1 MFLIPLIAIILL
13 IGIVTGS
20 NWFALGACTLLVVF
34 HFARY
39 FSEKWASSIEVER
52 TVSTHETNI
61 GESVQVGLKL
71 VNKTK
76 FFVPWLLLEDTL
88 PKRAISR
95 PNRALEL
102 VGSAAKLY
110 FFRPGQLAMLAYKLI
125 PRRRGYFRLGP
136 TLLETGDLLGLHRQ
150 HRIVSETNFLL
161 VLPKLIPLE
170 GVNVTTRRPMGELR
184 ANERT
189 LDDPTQM
196 VGIRAYR
203 PGDPLNR
210 IHWKATARTGVLHS
224 RVFQPT
230 CLQGAMLVLDM
241 HRDSNPDRNEPMRT
255 DLAVTA
261 AASIIHTLY
270 LMNQPFGLIS
280 NGRDAADR
288 FRKEELAADY
298 SNRDA
303 IRLSVQKEEKNDRLK
318 PLIIDAGV
326 GPEKFSEI
334 HRTLARL
341 ERTDGLNLCQL
352 LSETQSRLPH
362 QLAILVILQTVN
374 EEAALSLA
382 LLRKQGFSVSVIVNQ
397 HTLDGAD
404 DAAAMLVGQRLPVY
418 ALPDEQSVPTVCQ
431 NMLLMR

>member
-352 LSETQSRLPH
+352 LSETQSRLPR